1 MADILQSMGI
11 AGAILLGVVGLVV
24 LMSFAAVKRGEMT
37 MHGEHDVKAWWNAG
51 LSKSGHSVAAA
62 PMTSADISVMQ
73 ILLVGT
79 GMFVVAVLL
88 LFLVSVVGHL

>member
-11 AGAILLGVVGLVV
+11 AGVILLGVVGLVI
-24 LMSFAAVKRGEMT
+24 LMSYAAVKRGEMA

-51 LSKSGHSVAAA
+51 PSKSSGAVATA

-79 GMFVVAVLL
+79 AMFVVAVLF
-88 LFLVSVVGHL
+88 LFIVSVLGHL